1 MNTSI
6 SISNHQTSVNSSVMA
21 SVGNLAPSQDTN
33 FFSLDFFIPGVLL
46 NATGLLGLLG
56 NVMSI
61 MILR

>member
-21 SVGNLAPSQDTN
+21 SVGNLAPSQHTN
-33 FFSLDFFIPGVLL
+33 IFSLDFFIPGVLL
-46 NATGLLGLLG
+46 NATGLFGLLG

-61 MILR
+61 IILR